1 MGKYDY
7 LMHFNPFHDPK
18 NGQFTSGGAGLS
30 VIFGRNKASANNKS
44 TPPKGTQEYDDAKQR
59 ALKEGTATDV
69 LQFRGDLS
77 INELQ
82 NALSRINLERSL
94 ASISDQELA
103 VGKGAT
109 ERFFDTVGKGINY
122 LNTAQKLIDTTNRL
136 ANSMS
141 KKSESLSQKLAKEYL
156 DAESNSDKID
166 IKTLNRSLDYLDK
179 IARMEKHA
187 K

>member
-1 MGKYDY
+1 M
-7 LMHFNPFHDPK
+7 
-18 NGQFTSGGAGLS
+18 
-30 VIFGRNKASANNKS
+30 
-44 TPPKGTQEYDDAKQR
+44 
-59 ALKEGTATDV
+59 
-69 LQFRGDLS
+69 S

-109 ERFFDTVGKGINY
+109 ERFFDTVGKGMNY
-122 LNTAQKLIDTTNRL
+122 LNTVQKLIDTTNRL

-141 KKSESLSQKLAKEYL
+141 KKPESLSQKLAKEYL
-156 DAESNSDKID
+156 ENESGSDKID